1 MRYILGR
8 GIHSVDLYFSEHKMI
23 NKKTLGFTLFEDQLV
38 RSYLLSD
45 NFRLLLVLVESFEV
59 TLFTTSKIGSELKL
73 KMPKNL
79 LSVVKIQC
87 VTQYNETILQK
98 IVGFGLRQAEP
109 GPTPRLKSQMA
120 RVKGEISIFGLA
132 IRILANKIFP
142 NRLVV
147 NVLRKMY
154 LILHKSNTRYT
165 LSNNFD
171 DIDLLFVTSLTNF
184 SADVPI
190 ALSIKSEGKPVIG
203 TVRSWDNLVT
213 HGSLRVAPDIFIAH
227 SNFMADSAKYSQ
239 FLDVAKMKIMTTP
252 SYRLEFLPKDKI
264 SKELVI
270 YGCMGPF
277 ANPDEQN
284 AIQWLTENWTKNFPS
299 TKLLILEHPAF
310 PVKFTPSTLPK
321 NISMAKMRYSDS
333 SLTQYYGLLASA
345 KLVIAGG
352 TTVLLDAAFVKTPI
366 AAIAFDFKLQ
376 NRSLS
381 ALRYFDKRPH
391 TKRFFEN
398 CKVPLLQSPLD
409 LINFVLK
416 SLMINK
422 FNAKLEETNEFI
434 GNTNL
439 DFCHTLKETFESLIN
454 LQN

>member
-1 MRYILGR
+1 
-8 GIHSVDLYFSEHKMI
+8 MI
-23 NKKTLGFTLFEDQLV
+23 NKKTLGITLFEDQLV

-59 TLFTTSKIGSELKL
+59 TLFTTSKIGSELEL

-132 IRILANKIFP
+132 IRILANIIFP

-171 DIDLLFVTSLTNF
+171 GIDLLFVTSLTNF

-190 ALSIKSEGKPVIG
+190 ALSIKSRGKPVFG

-213 HGSLRVAPDIFIAH
+213 HGSLRVAPDLFIAH

-239 FLDVAKMKIMTTP
+239 FLDMAKIKIMTTP
-252 SYRLEFLPKDKI
+252 SYRLEFLPKDKV

-284 AIQWLTENWTKNFPS
+284 AIQWLTENWAKNFPS

-310 PVKFTPSTLPK
+310 PIKLIPSNLPK
-321 NISMAKMRYSDS
+321 NISITTIRYSDS
-333 SLTQYYGLLASA
+333 TLTKYYGLLASA

-366 AAIAFDFKLQ
+366 AAIAFDFESQ
-376 NRSLS
+376 NPLLS
-381 ALRYFDKRPH
+381 ALRSFDIRPH
-391 TKRFFEN
+391 TKNFVEK
-398 CKVPLLQSPLD
+398 CKAPLLFSRED
-409 LINFVLK
+409 IIDIVSKSLK
-416 SLMINK
+416 SPISIP
-422 FNAKLEETNEFI
+422 KLENVEFLI
-434 GNTNL
+434 GNIDI
-439 DFCHTLKETFESLIN
+439 DFCYALKETFVSSMSRKDESCLE
-454 LQN
+454 